1 MDALSLLMEAVR
13 SEAETLQRLAAI
25 YREGGGHWGAVKD
38 AIDREYEKLGGRVG
52 PPSAEPAP

>member
-25 YREGGGHWGAVKD
+25 YQEGGGHWGAVKN
-38 AIDREYEKLGGRVG
+38 AIDRE
-52 PPSAEPAP
+52 

>member
-38 AIDREYEKLGGRVG
+38 AIDRE
-52 PPSAEPAP
+52 